1 MVIGRPS
8 FLTQRKRRRP
18 KGDCQRSTVC
28 LSQVVGNFSDEHWL
42 EWRCAPP
49 PPSPAC
55 LSQRQWEDEQ
65 VSQGTYPG
73 QGIGKVMPRTLPVG
87 IGHALSIRPSL
98 TSHLSLD

>member
-42 EWRCAPP
+42 EWLLC
-49 PPSPAC
+49 PSSSKPG
-55 LSQRQWEDEQ
+55 LSFAT
-65 VSQGTYPG
+65 S
-73 QGIGKVMPRTLPVG
+73 VG
-87 IGHALSIRPSL
+87 G
-98 TSHLSLD
+98 